1 MESEHRT
8 DTPPPIAPPAGRGI
22 TVEET
27 DTGLRVTL
35 PRLFG
40 QSDVVTA
47 VLAAAIAVWMGVWLD
62 ATARDPGA
70 STLAWLAMAAVGVF
84 FAALA
89 VSEAVPILT
98 RRVIEDRG
106 DRIVLAR
113 RIGVRRVLKRTL
125 RKPEITAVDWVWRE
139 DEPGVVEIR
148 TDDAVHPIGK
158 RLDVAGLEW
167 LEGVIRQMLREPSD
181 RPGPRAP

>member
-1 MESEHRT
+1 MESDHRT
-8 DTPPPIAPPAGRGI
+8 ETPPPAAPPPGRGI
-22 TVEET
+22 AVEET
-27 DTGLRVTL
+27 DAGLRVTL
-35 PRLFG
+35 PRLYG

-106 DRIVLAR
+106 DRIILSR
-113 RIGVRRVLKRTL
+113 RVGVRRVLRRELPKS
-125 RKPEITAVDWVWRE
+125 EIAAVDWVWRE
-139 DEPGVVEIR
+139 DEPGVVEVR
-148 TDDAVHPIGK
+148 TREAVHRLGK
-158 RLDVAGLEW
+158 RLDVAALEW
-167 LEGVIRQMLREPSD
+167 LEGVIRGMVRAHPD
-181 RPGPRAP
+181 RSGPRAP